1 MGAFCIFGIS
11 RTNCRRVAER
21 KVPTMEGKRAL
32 SIEEWAGRVV
42 TMAAE
47 LFETTDKRVKVS
59 PELDAPQFC
68 QDWINAQP
76 DEVRQAVI
84 MVRGPKVDKNG
95 GAVTRNGTPVMTW
108 LEWDE
113 SKAPA
118 RPFGE

>member
-21 KVPTMEGKRAL
+21 KVPTMEGKRSL
-32 SIEEWAGRVV
+32 PIEEWARRVAA
-42 TMAAE
+42 MAAE
-47 LFETTDKRVKVS
+47 LFETADKRVKVS

-68 QDWINAQP
+68 QDWVRAQP

-84 MVRGPKVDKNG
+84 MVRAPKVDKNG
-95 GAVTRNGTPVMTW
+95 GAVTRNGNPVMTW
-108 LEWDE
+108 LEWDA
-113 SKAPA
+113 SQAPA